1 MLSDALEA
9 AANDAARDSI
19 KQLSITQSTV
29 KSLSLS
35 GFKVDIKSKNPMPYD
50 PGNFTFSYSQ
60 NKQHENDPTTAYENT
75 NTYNGNL
82 IYSYSPLIKP
92 WKPFEK
98 IKSKSKSLDVLKKMG
113 INYLPNNLSFGT
125 SISRYYYEQQLRS
138 IDESDVTLPVSVSK
152 SFLWDRQF
160 AIQWNLLQSL
170 SMNLSTAT
178 NARIEEP
185 SGAVNKQLFAEEYT
199 LWKDSVKNSLR
210 DFGTPWEYQQS
221 FNATFNVPLNNIPS
235 LNWISLSS
243 TYNATYNW
251 NRGASIDDT
260 TSVGNSISNQG
271 RLSVNGR
278 FNFETLYNKSK
289 FLKSVNQKFNNRGS
303 NSRTPQ
309 KRNRYQRTITL
320 RADTSTLV
328 KHNLDS
334 KKPIVSATLKGKVY
348 PIEYKVVDANTIRVE
363 TRSDERIIIT
373 VLPGKR
379 REENKW
385 YQVGMYATRFAM
397 MLRSAN
403 IQYSNT
409 RSMTLPS
416 FAPSV
421 GDMLGQS
428 TGYGAMAPGLGFA
441 FATVGSDYID
451 HAVENNWL
459 MTQDSSL
466 ISPAIHNR
474 TNDLQADIV
483 LEPLNG
489 LKITL
494 NIARSQSHNNQIYF
508 MYDNKPTIQGGSF
521 TMTHMALSTAFKKL
535 SAENGYQSDAFD
547 QFLQNRQIVAN
558 RLESNYRNTFYPA
571 ADFIGEANLA
581 GQPYN
586 TLYGGVNISSADV
599 LIPSFIAAYT
609 GGDARTIDLTAFPSW
624 TQLIPNWKLTYD
636 GLLKL
641 KKMQKVFKS
650 FIISHAYK
658 CTYNVNSFSS
668 YLNWVGIGSNS
679 DMGFVK
685 DSQTGYPVPS
695 SPYDIS
701 SVTIIESFSP
711 LLGIDFTLKN
721 NLSGSLAYKNSR
733 NLNLSISSVQIV
745 EAVTQDV
752 TVGIGYKITGLRGF
766 FSGKGGKQGT
776 YSNDINLRGDFSFAK
791 THSLIRRIEQ
801 EYTQATAGNK
811 AINMKYSAEYK
822 LSRYITLQAY
832 YDLQI
837 TTPLISSSS
846 YPTLNSDIG
855 ITIKL
860 DLAR

>member
-1 MLSDALEA
+1 
-9 AANDAARDSI
+9 
-19 KQLSITQSTV
+19 
-29 KSLSLS
+29 
-35 GFKVDIKSKNPMPYD
+35 
-50 PGNFTFSYSQ
+50 
-60 NKQHENDPTTAYENT
+60 
-75 NTYNGNL
+75 
-82 IYSYSPLIKP
+82 
-92 WKPFEK
+92 
-98 IKSKSKSLDVLKKMG
+98 
-113 INYLPNNLSFGT
+113 
-125 SISRYYYEQQLRS
+125 
-138 IDESDVTLPVSVSK
+138 
-152 SFLWDRQF
+152 
-160 AIQWNLLQSL
+160 
-170 SMNLSTAT
+170 
-178 NARIEEP
+178 
-185 SGAVNKQLFAEEYT
+185 
-199 LWKDSVKNSLR
+199 
-210 DFGTPWEYQQS
+210 
-221 FNATFNVPLNNIPS
+221 
-235 LNWISLSS
+235 
-243 TYNATYNW
+243 
-251 NRGASIDDT
+251 
-260 TSVGNSISNQG
+260 
-271 RLSVNGR
+271 
-278 FNFETLYNKSK
+278 
-289 FLKSVNQKFNNRGS
+289 
-303 NSRTPQ
+303 
-309 KRNRYQRTITL
+309 
-320 RADTSTLV
+320 
-328 KHNLDS
+328 
-334 KKPIVSATLKGKVY
+334 
-348 PIEYKVVDANTIRVE
+348 
-363 TRSDERIIIT
+363 
-373 VLPGKR
+373 
-379 REENKW
+379 
-385 YQVGMYATRFAM
+385 MYATRFAM

-609 GGDARTIDLTAFPSW
+609 GGDARTIDLTVFPSW

-636 GLLKL
+636 GLSKL
-641 KKMQKVFKS
+641 KKMQKTFKS

-668 YLNWVGIGSNS
+668 YLNWVGIGGDN

>member
-1 MLSDALEA
+1 
-9 AANDAARDSI
+9 
-19 KQLSITQSTV
+19 
-29 KSLSLS
+29 
-35 GFKVDIKSKNPMPYD
+35 
-50 PGNFTFSYSQ
+50 
-60 NKQHENDPTTAYENT
+60 
-75 NTYNGNL
+75 
-82 IYSYSPLIKP
+82 
-92 WKPFEK
+92 
-98 IKSKSKSLDVLKKMG
+98 
-113 INYLPNNLSFGT
+113 
-125 SISRYYYEQQLRS
+125 
-138 IDESDVTLPVSVSK
+138 
-152 SFLWDRQF
+152 
-160 AIQWNLLQSL
+160 
-170 SMNLSTAT
+170 
-178 NARIEEP
+178 
-185 SGAVNKQLFAEEYT
+185 
-199 LWKDSVKNSLR
+199 
-210 DFGTPWEYQQS
+210 
-221 FNATFNVPLNNIPS
+221 
-235 LNWISLSS
+235 
-243 TYNATYNW
+243 
-251 NRGASIDDT
+251 
-260 TSVGNSISNQG
+260 
-271 RLSVNGR
+271 
-278 FNFETLYNKSK
+278 
-289 FLKSVNQKFNNRGS
+289 
-303 NSRTPQ
+303 
-309 KRNRYQRTITL
+309 
-320 RADTSTLV
+320 
-328 KHNLDS
+328 
-334 KKPIVSATLKGKVY
+334 
-348 PIEYKVVDANTIRVE
+348 
-363 TRSDERIIIT
+363 
-373 VLPGKR
+373 
-379 REENKW
+379 
-385 YQVGMYATRFAM
+385 
-397 MLRSAN
+397 
-403 IQYSNT
+403 
-409 RSMTLPS
+409 
-416 FAPSV
+416 
-421 GDMLGQS
+421 
-428 TGYGAMAPGLGFA
+428 
-441 FATVGSDYID
+441 
-451 HAVENNWL
+451 
-459 MTQDSSL
+459 
-466 ISPAIHNR
+466 
-474 TNDLQADIV
+474 
-483 LEPLNG
+483 
-489 LKITL
+489 
-494 NIARSQSHNNQIYF
+494 
-508 MYDNKPTIQGGSF
+508 
-521 TMTHMALSTAFKKL
+521 MALSTAFKKL

-636 GLLKL
+636 GLSKL

-668 YLNWVGIGSNS
+668 YLNWVGIGGDN

>member
-1 MLSDALEA
+1 M
-9 AANDAARDSI
+9 
-19 KQLSITQSTV
+19 
-29 KSLSLS
+29 
-35 GFKVDIKSKNPMPYD
+35 
-50 PGNFTFSYSQ
+50 
-60 NKQHENDPTTAYENT
+60 
-75 NTYNGNL
+75 
-82 IYSYSPLIKP
+82 
-92 WKPFEK
+92 
-98 IKSKSKSLDVLKKMG
+98 
-113 INYLPNNLSFGT
+113 
-125 SISRYYYEQQLRS
+125 
-138 IDESDVTLPVSVSK
+138 
-152 SFLWDRQF
+152 
-160 AIQWNLLQSL
+160 
-170 SMNLSTAT
+170 
-178 NARIEEP
+178 
-185 SGAVNKQLFAEEYT
+185 
-199 LWKDSVKNSLR
+199 
-210 DFGTPWEYQQS
+210 
-221 FNATFNVPLNNIPS
+221 
-235 LNWISLSS
+235 
-243 TYNATYNW
+243 
-251 NRGASIDDT
+251 
-260 TSVGNSISNQG
+260 
-271 RLSVNGR
+271 
-278 FNFETLYNKSK
+278 
-289 FLKSVNQKFNNRGS
+289 
-303 NSRTPQ
+303 
-309 KRNRYQRTITL
+309 
-320 RADTSTLV
+320 
-328 KHNLDS
+328 
-334 KKPIVSATLKGKVY
+334 
-348 PIEYKVVDANTIRVE
+348 
-363 TRSDERIIIT
+363 
-373 VLPGKR
+373 
-379 REENKW
+379 
-385 YQVGMYATRFAM
+385 
-397 MLRSAN
+397 
-403 IQYSNT
+403 
-409 RSMTLPS
+409 
-416 FAPSV
+416 
-421 GDMLGQS
+421 
-428 TGYGAMAPGLGFA
+428 
-441 FATVGSDYID
+441 GSDYID

-668 YLNWVGIGSNS
+668 YLNWVGIGGDN

-846 YPTLNSDIG
+846 GRSTSAASPV
-855 ITIKL
+855 
-860 DLAR
+860 AR